1 MKLDKELYRQAYELH
16 QQYNEAELR
25 ERIRNAG
32 KRPPGEAWRQ
42 FVALW
47 EFGRQMNLRPSQREQ
62 AQKMTALISYRE
74 RVQKLE
80 AWRTTN
86 GRKP

>member
-1 MKLDKELYRQAYELH
+1 MKLDKELYRHAYELRR
-16 QQYNEAELR
+16 QYNEAELR

-32 KRPPGEAWRQ
+32 KRPPNKAWQQ

-47 EFGRQMNLRPSQREQ
+47 EFGRQMNLKPSQREEE
-62 AQKMTALISYRE
+62 QKMAALVRYLE

-80 AWRTTN
+80 AWRAAN
-86 GRKP
+86 GRNP